1 MTAGFPSH
9 PAQDLVEAFWH
20 MMESI
25 HLFGGYGNT
34 YGLIAAAAVKEIDGC
49 DAASVSTLESTGP
62 VSHAITGTLSAQADQ
77 VQFQEGE
84 GPCLDTAM
92 RERWTYTPVMDGTG
106 RWPTSN
112 QRLADEL
119 GVRSMFSCRLAL
131 GSAPEATL
139 GGLGF
144 YSLSPDAFSEADQLL
159 AILLSS
165 VTALLVNAARQHR
178 NLEGAVAT
186 RQAIGEAIGILRT
199 QSNVTSEQAFQ
210 MLVAAS
216 MRTNVKLR
224 DVARQ
229 IAGQPDLS
237 DPTLTED

>member
-1 MTAGFPSH
+1 MTAAFPSH
-9 PAQDLVEAFWH
+9 PAQALVEAFWR

-25 HLFGGYGNT
+25 HLFGGYGNA

-62 VSHAITGTLSAQADQ
+62 VSHAVTGTLAAQADQ

-92 RERWTYTPVMDGTG
+92 RDRWTYTPVMGGTG
-106 RWPTSN
+106 RWPRSDR
-112 QRLADEL
+112 RLADEL

-139 GGLGF
+139 GGLGL
-144 YSLSPDAFSEADQLL
+144 YALSPDAFSETDQLL

-165 VTALLVNAARQHR
+165 VTAVLVNAARQHN
-178 NLEGAVAT
+178 NLEAAVAT

-224 DVARQ
+224 DVARE
-229 IAGQPDLS
+229 IARRPNSS
-237 DPTLTED
+237 DPTLTEG